1 MKFITSLELD
11 EQPNA
16 SIYFQMIIKKNR
28 ETIPPQLACSADR
41 YPELTN
47 GFLSANKL
55 PIFVITLL
63 TIVLYIQTIGF
74 DYVLDD
80 TMVIVKNQFTQRGIN
95 GIGDIFKYESFRGYF
110 GEQKKLLEGDRY
122 RPLSIA
128 TFAIEKSVFEGSK
141 EISHFINILL
151 YALTGSLVF
160 RVLLFMFPNG
170 DSKKW
175 YLSIPFMATMLF
187 IAHPLHVEVVAN
199 IKGRDEIIAFMGEIA
214 SLYFSFKYIYKNKK
228 IYLIGSFVAFLIAI
242 LSKESAIT
250 FLAIVPLTLH
260 FFTKATFSEKI
271 KSTIPI
277 ALGTALYLFM
287 RIKAIGYLL
296 GSAVITDVMN
306 NPFYGMPFAEK
317 TATIFYTLLLYL
329 KLLVFPHPLT
339 HDYYPYQIPKM
350 TWGDWQPVFSLL
362 IYVFLIV
369 IILRGVRFNDKEPRK
384 VAAYCAAF
392 YLITLSIV
400 SNLFVSVGTF
410 MNERFVYHASL
421 GFCVALAYFLSKN
434 DRFLIKNINYGTL
447 ALGIIISIFSIKTL
461 IRVPDWRN
469 NSTLNHSAI
478 QYSPNSAR
486 ANCFYA
492 VSIWEDTYS
501 KLPKESNAAQRK
513 IVLDSM
519 KPYFEKSVSI
529 LPNYSA
535 AQKMR
540 AMVAIEYHKI
550 DNDFD
555 ALLKILDEVNRS
567 RVYEPSILKYL
578 KEINNQVND
587 TSTAEKLRVFYTQM
601 IAFFNTNY
609 PSSIMPSEYTNL
621 LNEIQ
626 TRAAQ

>member
-74 DYVLDD
+74 DYILDD

-199 IKGRDEIIAFMGEIA
+199 IKGRDEIIAFMGEMVV
-214 SLYFSFKYIYKNKK
+214 LYFSFKYISKNKN

-271 KSTIPI
+271 KSTIPLV
-277 ALGTALYLFM
+277 LGTVLYLFM

-421 GFCVALAYFLSKN
+421 GFCIALAYFSSKN
-434 DRFLIKNINYGTL
+434 
-447 ALGIIISIFSIKTL
+447 LGILVENKAIGSWLFGIIVVAFSIKTL

-469 NSTLNHSAI
+469 NSTLNRSAI

-501 KLPKESNAAQRK
+501 KLPKESDALQRK
-513 IVLDSM
+513 VVLDSM